1 MAKTTSVNLND
12 RWTDFI
18 AERVDQGRFESAS
31 EAVRAG
37 LRLLELEEQK
47 LDRLLAEIAKGIE
60 SGPSR
65 PFVRGEAA
73 SLARSRAK
81 NAA

>member
-1 MAKTTSVNLND
+1 MTKTTSLNLND
-12 RWTDFI
+12 RWTQFI
-18 AERVDQGRFESAS
+18 AQRIEQGRFESAS
-31 EAVRAG
+31 EAVRAA

-47 LDRLLAEIAKGIE
+47 LDRLLAEIGKGVE

-73 SLARSRAK
+73 SLARSRAQR
-81 NAA
+81 AA